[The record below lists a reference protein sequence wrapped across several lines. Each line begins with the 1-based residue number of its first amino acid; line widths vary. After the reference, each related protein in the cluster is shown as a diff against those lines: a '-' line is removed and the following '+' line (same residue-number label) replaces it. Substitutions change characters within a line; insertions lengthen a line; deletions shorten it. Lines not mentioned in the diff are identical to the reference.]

1 MEILSASLHPFQ
13 GTLRQGGGRVGGE
26 KNEEPT
32 ATASPREKPEKGLG
46 AEQLSAREQGEVR
59 KLQRRD
65 REVRAHE
72 QAHLAAGGSVVRGG
86 ASYQYAR
93 GPDGRLYAVGGEV
106 AIDGSG
112 VQGNP
117 QATVLKAETIKRA
130 ALAPANPSSQD
141 LQVAA
146 AATLI
151 AATARAEIRA
161 EAREEQAE
169 ATEASSGD
177 TAANNNLQQ
186 RLAESGALGEE
197 EQGNTIDAL
206 I

>member
-1 MEILSASLHPFQ
+1 MEILSANLHPFQ

-146 AATLI
+146 AATLM

-161 EAREEQAE
+161 EVREEQAE
-169 ATEASSGD
+169 AAEASSGD
-177 TAANNNLQQ
+177 ATNNNLQQ

-197 EQGNTIDAL
+197 EKRGSIDSF

>member
-1 MEILSASLHPFQ
+1 
-13 GTLRQGGGRVGGE
+13 
-26 KNEEPT
+26 
-32 ATASPREKPEKGLG
+32 
-46 AEQLSAREQGEVR
+46 
-59 KLQRRD
+59 
-65 REVRAHE
+65 
-72 QAHLAAGGSVVRGG
+72 
-86 ASYQYAR
+86 
-93 GPDGRLYAVGGEV
+93 YAVGGEV

-146 AATLI
+146 AATLM

-169 ATEASSGD
+169 TTEASSGD

-197 EQGNTIDAL
+197 EKRGSIDSF